1 MHVGILLLLSVSLTL
16 HFLKN
21 YNLRYLHSLALQYFH
36 CPLCYTIR
44 KSYCILDYVYV
55 HAVQLET
62 SV

>member
-21 YNLRYLHSLALQYFH
+21 YNLHYLHSLALQYFH

-44 KSYCILDYVYV
+44 KSYCILGYVYV

-62 SV
+62 SA